1 MRRIL
6 KRVTVVCKA
15 ACSSFR
21 NGKEIEKPS
30 GREDRN
36 VRIAT

>member
-6 KRVTVVCKA
+6 KWIAVVCKA

-30 GREDRN
+30 GREGSN